1 MIGTSVFV
9 GFALYIIV
17 GILLPVGAACV
28 YKIKTKESLKP
39 VLVGALIFFVF
50 AIILESIP
58 KYFLLLPNNPLGTW
72 ISGNTLVYM
81 IVVALLAGIFEETGR
96 LVGFKFLLKKFL
108 DKRTAIGY
116 GIGHGGFEVIYI
128 LVLGGI
134 NNIVYAFLINT
145 NQFDAVIS
153 EAAAKAP
160 EQAAALMAIPE
171 SLAAITFG
179 TILMGILER
188 VSAMLI
194 HISCSIIMFK
204 AVREAGKMW
213 LFPIAILLHAS
224 IDMIA
229 AMYQCGLISN
239 IYIIEAILV
248 IWSVALIL
256 VTYNVVYKKMGSVS
270 EKQ

>member
-1 MIGTSVFV
+1 MKKFV
-9 GFALYIIV
+9 INE
-17 GILLPVGAACV
+17 
-28 YKIKTKESLKP
+28 KQEKE
-39 VLVGALIFFVF
+39 LIRR
-50 AIILESIP
+50 L
-58 KYFLLLPNNPLGTW
+58 N
-72 ISGNTLVYM
+72 
-81 IVVALLAGIFEETGR
+81 EETYQMPVDKKANKPYCINPDKV
-96 LVGFKFLLKKFL
+96 LIVKKFL

-160 EQAAALMAIPE
+160 EQAATLMAIPE
-171 SLAAITFG
+171 TLAAITFG

-188 VSAMLI
+188 ISAMLI

>member
-1 MIGTSVFV
+1 
-9 GFALYIIV
+9 
-17 GILLPVGAACV
+17 
-28 YKIKTKESLKP
+28 
-39 VLVGALIFFVF
+39 
-50 AIILESIP
+50 
-58 KYFLLLPNNPLGTW
+58 
-72 ISGNTLVYM
+72 
-81 IVVALLAGIFEETGR
+81 
-96 LVGFKFLLKKFL
+96 
-108 DKRTAIGY
+108 
-116 GIGHGGFEVIYI
+116 
-128 LVLGGI
+128 
-134 NNIVYAFLINT
+134 
-145 NQFDAVIS
+145 
-153 EAAAKAP
+153 
-160 EQAAALMAIPE
+160 MAIPE